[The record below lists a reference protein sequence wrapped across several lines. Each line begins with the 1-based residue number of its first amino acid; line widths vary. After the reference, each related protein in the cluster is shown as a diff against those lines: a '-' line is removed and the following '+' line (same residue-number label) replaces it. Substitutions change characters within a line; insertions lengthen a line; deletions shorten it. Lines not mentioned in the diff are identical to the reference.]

1 MANIT
6 GTIISLKNFLFN
18 KETQIT
24 FKDKGIDIPVLYF
37 RKDRVISVP
46 DYQREIRWQKE
57 TLFALMNDISHKEK
71 FLGNI
76 ILSAKNNK
84 DYQIIDGQQ
93 RVVSLHMLV
102 QYIKCKYAEQIND
115 IENLIT
121 IKLNRFDGFNTF
133 QNYEY
138 DIEKVPP
145 ELRNNVV
152 ESDKLHQIKR
162 LSELYTFIDNS
173 FILDNADKARR
184 FIDNLRM
191 CQINVIVTDEED
203 VKSSTEYYIDVNLK
217 GIKLDTEDI
226 FKGYLLSQDSSPRIR
241 NAWVELKEAW
251 LELDSSLESINSK
264 GAYQLTKILEH
275 YIYCDI
281 FQKNEYE
288 KINIDE
294 EFLLTSQCIINSTLY
309 YAGDHVIKVINNN
322 SFMQQV
328 IEGSTKYI
336 KFLTEIIKE
345 VGGVPGG
352 LRDLLCELNDKNQR
366 VICNI
371 IKKSIADKA
380 LIVPKMLIL
389 KYYLSIATGNAT
401 KDVCKGIYAV
411 YFYSVFF
418 MLFGDK
424 KTDSDTIKRIARS
437 QEYYTPLLD
446 AISKITSEKRLADS
460 RLIAISRWNSNY
472 ENEQLQYKCKSLA
485 TIYNFFKISEKKVT
499 ISKAEKVLSFLNNDS
514 EYSIEHFIVNK
525 SGKVKYKDEEY
536 SLPDNVKQYNSYIF
550 NFIFI
555 PQDINANI
563 LEDNPIDK
571 KIELLHQD
579 KFFNMIKCDY
589 SKMVLETINGIFKIP
604 QPQKLDESEKEEL
617 DKYWLVTFKREYS
630 KYVTLVI
637 DKIIERFKI
646 QAKRQTQ

>member
-6 GTIISLKNFLFN
+6 GTIINLKNFLFN

-37 RKDRVISVP
+37 RQDRVISVP

-76 ILSAKNNK
+76 ILSADNNK
-84 DYQIIDGQQ
+84 DFQIIDGQQ
-93 RVVSLHMLV
+93 RVISLHMLV
-102 QYIKCKYAEQIND
+102 QYIKCKYAEQIDD
-115 IENLIT
+115 IDDLIT
-121 IKLNRFDGFNTF
+121 IKLNRFDNFSIF
-133 QNYEY
+133 QKHEY
-138 DIEKVPP
+138 DIDKVPV
-145 ELRNNVV
+145 ELRDDVV
-152 ESDKLHQIKR
+152 KSDKLHQIKR
-162 LSELYTFIDNS
+162 LNELYTFIENS
-173 FILDNADKARR
+173 FILDNADKARK

-191 CQINVIVTDEED
+191 CQVNVIVADEED
-203 VKSSTEYYIDVNLK
+203 VKCSTEYYIDVNLK

-226 FKGYLLSQDSSPRIR
+226 FKGYLLSQDSSQKIR
-241 NAWVELKEAW
+241 NAWVKLKEAW
-251 LELDSSLESINSK
+251 LELDNSLESINSK
-264 GAYQLTKILEH
+264 GAYQLTKILEQ

-281 FQKNEYE
+281 LQKTEYE

-294 EFLLTSQCIINSTLY
+294 DFLLTSQCKVNSTLY
-309 YAGDHVIKVINNN
+309 YTGDHIIKVINNN
-322 SFMQQV
+322 SFMRQV

-336 KFLTEIIKE
+336 KFLTEIIKD

-352 LRDLLCELNDKNQR
+352 LRDLLGELNDKDQR

-389 KYYLSIATGNAT
+389 KYYLSIATGNAA
-401 KDVCKGIYAV
+401 KDVCKEIYAV

-424 KTDSDTIKRIARS
+424 KTDSDTVKKIARS
-437 QEYYTPLLD
+437 QQYYTPLLE
-446 AISKITSEKRLADS
+446 AISNITSEKRLADS

-472 ENEQLQYKCKSLA
+472 ENEQLQYKCKSLS
-485 TIYNFFKISEKKVT
+485 TIYNYFKVSSKGVT
-499 ISKAEKVLSFLNNDS
+499 ISKADKVLLFLNDDS

-536 SLPDNVKQYNSYIF
+536 PLPENVKQYNSYIF

-555 PQDINANI
+555 PDDINSDI
-563 LEDNPIDK
+563 LGDNPIDR
-571 KIELLHQD
+571 KIELLRQD
-579 KFFNMIKCDY
+579 EYISRIKCEY
-589 SKMVLETINGIFKIP
+589 SKMILETINGMFKIP
-604 QPQKLDESEKEEL
+604 QVNGKLDETEKEEL

-630 KYVTLVI
+630 KYVTRVI

-646 QAKRQTQ
+646 